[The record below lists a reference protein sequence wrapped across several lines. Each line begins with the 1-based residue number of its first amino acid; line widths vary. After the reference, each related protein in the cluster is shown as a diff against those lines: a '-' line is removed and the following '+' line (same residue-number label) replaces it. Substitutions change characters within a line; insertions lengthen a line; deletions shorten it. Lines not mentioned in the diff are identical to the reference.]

1 MTCIICL
8 DSYKKP
14 TKIFCGHTFCN
25 ECILNWSEKSDKCP
39 ICRQIFNLEVTH
51 TYNTRQNYHFQNKEI
66 IMNKMREYLDQFTWI
81 TLNYE
86 EKITMF
92 DEVFKY
98 IYENKYLL
106 KNTKFKKAV
115 LDKLEYLKAEDEFIG
130 YYWSQK
136 IY

>member
-1 MTCIICL
+1 
-8 DSYKKP
+8 
-14 TKIFCGHTFCN
+14 
-25 ECILNWSEKSDKCP
+25 
-39 ICRQIFNLEVTH
+39 
-51 TYNTRQNYHFQNKEI
+51 
-66 IMNKMREYLDQFTWI
+66 MNKMREYLDQFTWI